1 MTLRLVP
8 KRDNVV
14 DLHEYRRRQVEIPQ
28 SPSQRREAD
37 FWRSVAHEVRS
48 DPLAGRWR
56 QEETAGLADDP
67 RRPALRSSKSEGGDA
82 WPLPCDVEPD
92 PAA

>member
-1 MTLRLVP
+1 MTRRPLRLVP
-8 KRDNVV
+8 KGSNVV

-67 RRPALRSSKSEGGDA
+67 RRDA
-82 WPLPCDVEPD
+82 WPLPCDCEDEPE